1 MRPCELFKRMQM
13 WYNPESKRS
22 GRESTGRQEESTMRM
37 KKTTEAPRRETI
49 KNRKKAGTVLTALLL
64 ILLFLASLI
73 PGAGTQTKAAELT
86 TEFPTFKESNMPM
99 SVEINQGDNV
109 EMQIHVSKPIVYAG
123 LEMQTAGKAHTMEI
137 SVYEWDRNVIYS
149 VRGEKLA
156 ATSVSGWE
164 ANETIGIDL
173 SGLPGGSLKAGEY
186 IIKFDLTEGNKIT
199 VSGYKPPVRGVYVYR
214 NLYEIAGS
222 FRGKVVAAGPTD
234 TLLDFVSDETDYP
247 YHTAEPEWTVEED
260 SAIAKLGVDPTQWT
274 AVDGLGRTL
283 PDNSQ
288 VGCSDAQKQKKVGI
302 FYWTWHYNFANNK
315 PVNVNSIITE
325 YPDAR
330 NDYYHEIWK
339 TNQAG
344 AYFWNEPLFGYYTEM
359 DDYVLR
365 NHAEL
370 LTDAGIDF
378 VLFDCTNGNYTWE
391 PAYLNLLK
399 VWSEARADG
408 IKTPQIGFMMQF
420 GYTGNTLSSLSQVYE
435 AIYKKGLYQ
444 DLWFYWEGKPLV
456 MAHSSGL
463 DLEDKYQAEIAQFFT
478 FRAGDPSYFGA
489 NSSDYYW
496 GWLHMYPQAL
506 YRNEDE
512 SVEMTTVGIAQN
524 ANYVDLYCSAMNG
537 PYNMSRSY
545 SRQPE
550 FSYSYDYRGK
560 KIVCNSDME
569 NAKLYG
575 INFQEQW
582 DYAISVDPEI
592 IFVTGW
598 NEWIAGRNVEWG
610 NVPNGFPDQ
619 CDDNNSRD
627 IEPTKGD
634 LKDYYYYQLVANVRR
649 FKGASP
655 YSVQSTQKKIDI
667 GGDLSAWDDPAIVT
681 YNHYVNNRYDRDKKG
696 WNGTHYKN
704 SGVRND
710 FKTAKVSFDKDNIYF
725 YIETVSDITPSESGN
740 WMRLLLD
747 TKAATADSVD
757 WENFEFI
764 LNRTA
769 PTSEGIA
776 VERSTG
782 GWNWETVGHADYR
795 VDGNVLQLSVPR
807 KILGLSGS
815 KLTFNFKWC
824 DNNLEDGDI
833 LTLYTDGDAAPGGR
847 FCFHFTSVGSPSK
860 ALPYLLAGVAGLV
873 LITAIVIIII
883 RKAASKKRDEAS
895 PNE

>member
-1 MRPCELFKRMQM
+1 
-13 WYNPESKRS
+13 
-22 GRESTGRQEESTMRM
+22 MRM
-37 KKTTEAPRRETI
+37 KKTTEAPWRETI

-64 ILLFLASLI
+64 ILLFIASLM
-73 PGAGTQTKAAELT
+73 PGAGTLTKAAELT

-99 SVEINQGDNV
+99 SVEINQGDNI

-234 TLLDFVSDETDYP
+234 TLFDFVSDETDYP

-769 PTSEGIA
+769 PTSEGIV

-795 VDGNVLQLSVPR
+795 VDGKVLQLSVPR

>member
-1 MRPCELFKRMQM
+1 
-13 WYNPESKRS
+13 
-22 GRESTGRQEESTMRM
+22 MRM
-37 KKTTEAPRRETI
+37 KKTTEAPWRETI

-64 ILLFLASLI
+64 ILLFIASLM
-73 PGAGTQTKAAELT
+73 PGAGTLTKAAELT

-769 PTSEGIA
+769 PTSEGIV

-807 KILGLSGS
+807 GILGLSGS

>member
-1 MRPCELFKRMQM
+1 
-13 WYNPESKRS
+13 
-22 GRESTGRQEESTMRM
+22 MRM
-37 KKTTEAPRRETI
+37 KKTTEAPWRETI
-49 KNRKKAGTVLTALLL
+49 KSRKKAGTVLTALLL

>member
-1 MRPCELFKRMQM
+1 MKLKNAAETLTHEKSNKKR
-13 WYNPESKRS
+13 R
-22 GRESTGRQEESTMRM
+22 
-37 KKTTEAPRRETI
+37 
-49 KNRKKAGTVLTALLL
+49 AGAVLTACLL
-64 ILLFLASLI
+64 ILLFAVSLL
-73 PGAGTQTKAAELT
+73 PVPETPAKAAEAT
-86 TEFPTFKESNMPM
+86 TEFPTFKESKMP
-99 SVEINQGDNV
+99 VEVELNQGDRI
-109 EMQIHVSKPIVYAG
+109 EMQIRVSEPIVFAG
-123 LEMQTAGKAHTMEI
+123 VEIQTPGASRTMEI
-137 SVYEWDRNVIYS
+137 GVYAWDRNVVYS
-149 VRGEKLA
+149 VEGEKLA
-156 ATSVSGWE
+156 AASVSDWDSGGI
-164 ANETIGIDL
+164 IGIDL
-173 SGLPGGSLKAGEY
+173 SGLPGGSLGAGEY
-186 IIKFDLTEGNKIT
+186 VVEFVLTEGNKVT
-199 VSGYKPPVRGVYVYR
+199 VNGFKPPVRGVCVYR
-214 NLYEIAGS
+214 NNYQIAGS
-222 FRGKVVAAGPTD
+222 FRGKVVAARPTEK
-234 TLLDFVSDETDYP
+234 LFDFVSEETDYP
-247 YHTAEPEWTVEED
+247 YHTAAPEWTVEED

-283 PDNSQ
+283 PDNSR
-288 VGCSDAQKQKKVGI
+288 VGCTNAQKQKKVGI

-315 PVNVNSIITE
+315 PVNVNRIITE
-325 YPDAR
+325 YPEAR

-339 TNQAG
+339 KNQVG
-344 AYFWNEPLFGYYTEM
+344 AYFWNEPLYGYYTEM

-370 LTDAGIDF
+370 LADAGVDF

-456 MAHSSGL
+456 MAHSIGL

-478 FRAGDPSYFGA
+478 FRAGDPSYFGED
-489 NSSDYYW
+489 NTDYYW

-506 YRNEDE
+506 YKNKDG

-524 ANYVDLYCSAMNG
+524 ANYVELYCSAMNG

-545 SRQPE
+545 SRQPGY
-550 FSYSYDYRGK
+550 SYSYNYRGK
-560 KIVCNSDME
+560 KIVCDSNME

-598 NEWIAGRNVEWG
+598 NEWIAGRNQEWG

-634 LKDYYYYQLVANVRR
+634 LKDYYYYQLVANIRR
-649 FKGASP
+649 FKGATP
-655 YSVQSTQKKIDI
+655 YSVQSTQKTIDI
-667 GGDLSAWDDPAIVT
+667 GGELSAWDDPAIVT

-696 WNGTHYKN
+696 WNGTHYVN

-725 YIETVSDITPSESGN
+725 YIETVSDITPSDSGN

-747 TKAATADSVD
+747 TKEATSDSAD

-769 PTSEGIA
+769 PASDGIA

-782 GWNWETVGHADYR
+782 GWNWETVGYADYR
-795 VDGNVLQLSVPR
+795 VSGNVLQLSVPR
-807 KILGLSGS
+807 GLLGLSGNT
-815 KLTFNFKWC
+815 LRFNFKWC

-847 FCFHFTSVGSPSK
+847 FCFHFTSVGSASNRVW
-860 ALPYLLAGVAGLV
+860 PYVLAGVAGAAGIA
-873 LITAIVIIII
+873 LIAAVVIIVM
-883 RKAASKKRDEAS
+883 RKAAAKKRAAVAAV
-895 PNE
+895 NE

>member
-1 MRPCELFKRMQM
+1 MTAAGARGEFNSMRRTEINQLKKQKTLYKLATMLVLIALALGIAPGGK
-13 WYNPESKRS
+13 
-22 GRESTGRQEESTMRM
+22 STGRNV
-37 KKTTEAPRRETI
+37 I
-49 KNRKKAGTVLTALLL
+49 
-64 ILLFLASLI
+64 
-73 PGAGTQTKAAELT
+73 AAEPELR
-86 TEFPTFKESNMPM
+86 TEFPTY
-99 SVEINQGDNV
+99 SVSDKLISIEMNKGDKV
-109 EMQIHVSKPIVYAG
+109 QMQIHTTEPIVFAG
-123 LEMQTAGKAHTMEI
+123 IEMMTAGKKHTMDMAI
-137 SVYEWDRNVIYS
+137 YRWDRNVVFS
-149 VRGEKLA
+149 LEGEKIA
-156 ATSVSGWE
+156 HSVKTGWE
-164 ANETIGIDL
+164 ANEIIGLDFT
-173 SGLPGGSLKAGEY
+173 SLPGGALAAGEY
-186 IIKFDLTEGNKIT
+186 VLEYTLTEGNKI
-199 VSGYKPPVRGVYVYR
+199 VVDRYMPPVRGVSVFDNGYHVY
-214 NLYEIAGS
+214 GS
-222 FRGKVVAAGPTD
+222 FRGKVVAAAPVEKV
-234 TLLDFVSDETDYP
+234 FNFISDQVDVP
-247 YHTAEPEWTVEED
+247 YHTAPPEWTVPED
-260 SAIAKLGVDPTQWT
+260 SKIAELGVDPTQWT

-283 PDNSQ
+283 PDNSK
-288 VGCSDAQKQKKVGI
+288 VGQSGKQKEKKVGI

-315 PVNVNSIITE
+315 PVNVTRIFDQ
-325 YPDAR
+325 YPEAK

-344 AYFWNEPLFGYYTEM
+344 AYFWNEPIYGYYTEM

-370 LTDAGIDF
+370 LADAGIDF

-420 GYTGNTLSSLSQVYE
+420 GWSGNTRSSISQIYE

-456 MAHSSGL
+456 MAHSDGF
-463 DLEDKYQAEIAQFFT
+463 DLEDQYQAELANFFT
-478 FRAGDPSYFGA
+478 YRGGIPSYFEGDH
-489 NSSDYYW
+489 SDQYW

-506 YRNEDE
+506 YKNEDE
-512 SVEMTTVGIAQN
+512 TVEMTTVGIAMN
-524 ANYVDLYCSAMNG
+524 ANYVDLYCSSMNG
-537 PYNMSRSY
+537 PYNMGRSY

-560 KIVCNSDME
+560 KIVCNSQME
-569 NAKLYG
+569 NSKLYG

-598 NEWIAGRNVEWG
+598 NEWIAGRNEVWG

-619 CDDNNSRD
+619 CDDENSRD
-627 IEPTKGD
+627 IEPSKGD

-655 YSVQSTQKKIDI
+655 YSVQSTQKTIDI
-667 GGDLSAWDDPAIVT
+667 GGDLTAWDDPAIVT
-681 YNHYVNNRYDRDKKG
+681 YNHYVNNRYDRDKDG
-696 WNGTHYKN
+696 WSGTHYEN

-710 FKTAKVSFDKDNIYF
+710 FKTAKVSFDRDNIYF
-725 YIETVSDITPSESGN
+725 YVETVSDITPSDSDN

-769 PTSEGIA
+769 PTDEGIA

-782 GWNWETVGHADYR
+782 GWNWETVGYADYR
-795 VDGNVLQLSVPR
+795 VSGNVLQLSVPR
-807 KILGLSGS
+807 KVLGLSGGAL
-815 KLTFNFKWC
+815 KFNFKWC
-824 DNNLEDGDI
+824 DNNLGDGDI

-847 FCFHFTSVGSPSK
+847 FCFHFTSVESSK
-860 ALPYLLAGVAGLV
+860 KTLPYVLAGVAGLV
-873 LITAIVIIII
+873 LVTAIVAVII
-883 RKAASKKRDEAS
+883 RKAASKKKAAAAADAADDADAAAAS
-895 PNE
+895 GSGN